1 MRHPRSAR
9 PASQRGLTLVELI
22 VFIVIIGVG
31 LAGITL
37 TYNTVVR
44 HSPDPMLRKQA
55 LAIDDS
61 LLREIVQQP
70 FTNAPAQ
77 PDRPRAQYD
86 NVLDYD
92 NYHADNGGDIEG
104 KNTLAGYVVDVKLVA
119 EGLGGIPDSEVRRIE
134 VSVSAPGGQETVQL
148 KAWRT
153 RYAPN

>member
-1 MRHPRSAR
+1 MC
-9 PASQRGLTLVELI
+9 ASRQQGGLTLIELI
-22 VFIVIIGVG
+22 VFIVIVGVA
-31 LAGITL
+31 LAGVL
-37 TYNTVVR
+37 TVLNHATR
-44 HSPDPMLRKQA
+44 HSADPMLRKQA
-55 LAIDDS
+55 LAIADS

-70 FTNAPAQ
+70 FTNAAAHSA
-77 PDRPRAQYD
+77 RPRAQYD

-104 KNTLAGYVVDVKLVA
+104 NNTLAGYVVDVKLVA
-119 EGLGGIPDSEVRRIE
+119 EELGGIPASEVRRIE